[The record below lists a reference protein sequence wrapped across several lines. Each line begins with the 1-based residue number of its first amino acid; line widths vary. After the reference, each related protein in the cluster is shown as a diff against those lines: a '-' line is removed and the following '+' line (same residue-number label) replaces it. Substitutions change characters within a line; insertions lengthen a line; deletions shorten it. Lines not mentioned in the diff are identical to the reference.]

1 MAANLSSGK
10 FSPWLVGTTF
20 SLMSVLFFQRFTV
33 ISRFCCA
40 FFFCASFPI
49 TQKPSDHQRVLI
61 SEAGLVSVNSKMRTF
76 ICLAGSLF
84 LSGLLFN
91 SICETHVG
99 LGQVCSKQGIC
110 FTNSHQ
116 HLKLHCLPPRLAV
129 VNESKGWTDLD
140 EWPSFRTGLGVILGL
155 HGEVMWRSQWWHYC
169 CTNWRETLSLWIPL
183 GMSFSIAPDLPKIIR
198 PKSMEIITSL
208 RMISLHCCGCHCLIF
223 FLFCYPTG

>member
-1 MAANLSSGK
+1 MPS
-10 FSPWLVGTTF
+10 F
-20 SLMSVLFFQRFTV
+20 SVLL
-33 ISRFCCA
+33 
-40 FFFCASFPI
+40 FPSLKNQVTI
-49 TQKPSDHQRVLI
+49 KEYS
-61 SEAGLVSVNSKMRTF
+61 LVRQ
-76 ICLAGSLF
+76 GLF
-84 LSGLLFN
+84 LLTAKWEPSFAWQGHYSCQVLLFN

-129 VNESKGWTDLD
+129 VNKSKGWTDLD